1 MRKIVS
7 RALVSAAAVS
17 MAFAPIA
24 AQANTRA
31 GDNAPVYSS
40 ETVSQP
46 GLAREADGEEMRGG
60 AGIILLILAAA
71 AAIAGIVIIAD
82 GDDGQSP
89 GT

>member
-1 MRKIVS
+1 MMKTVS
-7 RALVSAAAVS
+7 RALVTVAAAG

-31 GDNAPVYSS
+31 SDTTPVYTGEASA
-40 ETVSQP
+40 QP
-46 GLAREADGEEMRGG
+46 GLGREAEGENVRGASG
-60 AGIILLILAAA
+60 VILLILATA